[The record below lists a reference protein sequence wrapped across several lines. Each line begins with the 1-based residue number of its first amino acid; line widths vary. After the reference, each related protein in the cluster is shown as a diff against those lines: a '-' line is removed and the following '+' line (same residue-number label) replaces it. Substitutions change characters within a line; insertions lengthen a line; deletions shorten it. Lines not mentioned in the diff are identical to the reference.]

1 MGQCPMGRPGRSL
14 RLRPRRVAAL
24 LLAAAVVPAI
34 AAELPVDLELVLA
47 VDVSGSIDTEEAALQ
62 RRGYLAALVH
72 PDVVRAIRGGPFG
85 RIAVTYMEWAGE
97 HHQRVL
103 VDWRLVDGSDT
114 AGAFVDA
121 TATHP
126 PPPARWTSLSA
137 TLHHPPK

>member
-1 MGQCPMGRPGRSL
+1 MGQCPLGGPGWSR
-14 RLRPRRVAAL
+14 RLRPLRVAAR

-121 TATHP
+121 LAPHQIGR
-126 PPPARWTSLSA
+126 A
-137 TLHHPPK
+137 HV